1 MVTIFLVCWPYI
13 WYVDH
18 ISGILTIILVLWPY
32 FWYVDHTSGIS
43 TIFLC
48 MLFIL
53 LVWWPYF
60 WYVGHISGMLAI
72 FLVCWLYFLYVY
84 LISGRLTILIWRIS
98 IAYFVLSQVY
108 FVATLSFWKWGFFQ
122 ILLKSL
128 QILEILSG
136 ACLSFWIFDKA
147 DTMAKNDNWDQPT
160 GIQGQTAL

>member
-1 MVTIFLVCWPYI
+1 MRPFRQAIWGHIWRCIMGKSDQCIFWFKKFEKDTVGKSKYGMLTLFLVC
-13 WYVDH
+13 
-18 ISGILTIILVLWPY
+18 WPY
-32 FWYVDHTSGIS
+32 FWYVDH
-43 TIFLC
+43 
-48 MLFIL
+48 
-53 LVWWPYF
+53 
-60 WYVGHISGMLAI
+60 ISGMLTI
-72 FLVCWLYFLYVY
+72 FLVCWLYFLYVD
-84 LISGRLTILIWRIS
+84 LISGRLTISIWRIS